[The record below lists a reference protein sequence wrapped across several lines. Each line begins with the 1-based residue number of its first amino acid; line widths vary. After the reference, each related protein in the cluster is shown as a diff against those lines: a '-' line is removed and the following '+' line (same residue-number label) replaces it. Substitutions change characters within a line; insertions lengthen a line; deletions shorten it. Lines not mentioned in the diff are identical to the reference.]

1 VDVKDDV
8 GNEYLFRVIMQQE
21 GDIFK
26 LGEAKLIRILKE
38 APLEQP
44 PVEQPPVE
52 QPPVEQPQP

>member
-1 VDVKDDV
+1 MDVKDDV

-38 APLEQP
+38 AP
-44 PVEQPPVE
+44 VEQPPVE